1 LKKVLDIVPYPF
13 LPWFSGGQKSIGQF
27 LEFLG
32 SETDLTVAGTVTNDW
47 THARNYSGIPLLKK
61 GSSRYWDLS
70 LIRSITSL
78 IKKNNYDA
86 VIWEHPYYWWLAK
99 RIRKRT
105 GAKTIFHTHNI
116 EYLRFKSNGKWWWPV
131 LRNYERSC
139 FRGADIVFFISDDDR
154 EFAISKWKID
164 PAKCF
169 TIPFGVPIKEFPA
182 DKQECKRKLA
192 AIHGIGEDEKIFL
205 FNGLLGYK
213 PNLDAVLAILKNIN
227 PILREKADFKYKIIL
242 CGKGLPEEYNGLKDY
257 SDKNII
263 HAGFV
268 DDIEMYFKGSDLFL
282 NPVLSGGGIK
292 TKMVESIAFGTTVIS
307 TANGAIGIDK
317 KFCGE
322 KLIVIPDNDWDGF
335 AEAVIRNV
343 QANSITPSEYYEH
356 YYWGSIV
363 KRAVE
368 AVDQCISVR

>member
-1 LKKVLDIVPYPF
+1 MKKVLDIVPYNY

-27 LEFLG
+27 LEYLG
-32 SETDLTVAGTVTNDW
+32 KEVDLTVGGTINNDW
-47 THARNYSGIPLLKK
+47 TLAKNYSGIPVLKK
-61 GSSRYWDLS
+61 SFRRYIDIS
-70 LIRSITSL
+70 LLRSITTL
-78 IKKNNYDA
+78 VKKNNID
-86 VIWEHPYYWWLAK
+86 VIIWEHPYYWWLAK

-105 GAKTIFHTHNI
+105 GVRTIFHTHNI
-116 EYLRFKSNGKWWWPV
+116 EYQRFQSYKKWWWPI

-139 FRGADIVFFISDDDR
+139 FKGADIVFFISDEDR
-154 EFAISKWKID
+154 EFAQSKWKID

-169 TIPFGVPIKEFPA
+169 TIPFGVEIKEFPTDKA
-182 DKQECKRKLA
+182 DCKKKIA
-192 AIHGIGEDEKIFL
+192 AIHNIGADEKILL

-213 PNLDAVLAILKNIN
+213 PNLDAVMAILQQIN
-227 PILREKADFKYKIIL
+227 PIHLSKADFKYKIIV
-242 CGKGLPEEYNGLKDY
+242 CGKGLPSELNELKGY

-263 HAGFV
+263 YAGFV

-307 TANGAIGIDK
+307 SESGAAGIDK
-317 KFCGE
+317 HFCGD
-322 KLIVIPDNDWDGF
+322 KLKILPDNDWNAF
-335 AEAVIRNV
+335 AEAIIANI
-343 QANSITPSEYYEH
+343 ANNSITPSEYYDH

-368 AVDQCISVR
+368 AIG